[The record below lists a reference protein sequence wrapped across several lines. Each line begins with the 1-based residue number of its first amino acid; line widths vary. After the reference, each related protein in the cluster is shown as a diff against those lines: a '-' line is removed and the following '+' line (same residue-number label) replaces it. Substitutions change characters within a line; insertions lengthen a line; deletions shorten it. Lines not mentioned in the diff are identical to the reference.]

1 MPAQDVVVTPQ
12 AYYTPDGRRHVT
24 QQRGLN
30 IVRMSDGTTKKVST
44 QRGRSFFDKAD
55 KIKLQNRMA

>member
-30 IVRMSDGTTKKVST
+30 IVRMSDGTTK
-44 QRGRSFFDKAD
+44 RSPRNGAAVFS
-55 KIKLQNRMA
+55 IKRTK